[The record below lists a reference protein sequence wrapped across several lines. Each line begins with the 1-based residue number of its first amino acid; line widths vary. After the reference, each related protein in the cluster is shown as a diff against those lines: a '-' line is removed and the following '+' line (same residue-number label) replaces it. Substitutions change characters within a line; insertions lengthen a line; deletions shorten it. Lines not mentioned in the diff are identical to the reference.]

1 MTGTRPR
8 ACSTAMRATRSFS
21 VSDSEINSP
30 LVPSTNNP
38 WTPASIRRSTSTRR
52 PASSISSSWVMG
64 VISAGTMPLNT
75 IAILALSPLCFKTGF
90 RSTCQHKRL
99 AVQCPRSRSAFTQ
112 QRSIRSIKKILL
124 FLPLFIDY
132 FDHNIREE
140 KENQERRRNYFD
152 YFDRLIDQ
160 IYPFFTPT
168 SACRVG
174 GISTASGTHID
185 SGQGRTQRSR
195 AIGDE
200 RGQCQ
205 NH

>member
-1 MTGTRPR
+1 
-8 ACSTAMRATRSFS
+8 
-21 VSDSEINSP
+21 
-30 LVPSTNNP
+30 
-38 WTPASIRRSTSTRR
+38 
-52 PASSISSSWVMG
+52 
-64 VISAGTMPLNT
+64 
-75 IAILALSPLCFKTGF
+75 
-90 RSTCQHKRL
+90 
-99 AVQCPRSRSAFTQ
+99 
-112 QRSIRSIKKILL
+112 LL

-152 YFDRLIDQ
+152 YFDHLIDQ